1 VTEVTV
7 FALLRRRTEAF
18 DEGTMAKLLDPEAEE
33 ARRLYADGYVRAI
46 YSRQDVPGAVLQL
59 EVASLDEAKLVTQ
72 RLPMIANG
80 MLEATYVP
88 VGPYR
93 GFLPRG

>member
-1 VTEVTV
+1 MTV

-18 DEGTMAKLLDPEAEE
+18 DEDAMAKMLEPEAEE
-33 ARRLYADGYVRAI
+33 ARRLYADGHVKAI
-46 YSRQDVPGAVLQL
+46 HSRQDVPGAVIQL
-59 EVASLDEAKLVTQ
+59 ECASLDEAKRILQ
-72 RLPMIANG
+72 RLPMLANG

-88 VGPYR
+88 VSPYR